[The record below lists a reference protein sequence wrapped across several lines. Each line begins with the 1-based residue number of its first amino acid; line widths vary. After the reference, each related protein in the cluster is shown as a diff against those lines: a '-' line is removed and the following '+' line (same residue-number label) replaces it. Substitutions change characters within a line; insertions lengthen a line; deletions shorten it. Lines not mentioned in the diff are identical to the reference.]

1 MYLMQCFVYKSLKKL
16 DTYIYIERK
25 GDFSRL
31 PETLVAMLGQLDFV
45 MNLELSDQR
54 HLANAK
60 PEEVMTLLVE
70 QGYYLQLP
78 PAEYIKA
85 Q

>member
-1 MYLMQCFVYKSLKKL
+1 MQCFVYKSIKKL

-25 GDFSRL
+25 GDFTKI
-31 PETLVAMLGQLDFV
+31 PEKLHKMLGSLEFV
-45 MNLELSDQR
+45 MNLELSEKR
-54 HLANAK
+54 SLANAN
-60 PEEVMTLLVE
+60 PEHVMQLLND

>member
-1 MYLMQCFVYKSLKKL
+1 MQCFVYRSTKKR
-16 DTYIYIERK
+16 DTYIYVERK
-25 GDFSRL
+25 GDFL
-31 PETLVAMLGQLDFV
+31 KIPDKLQTMLGNLEFV
-45 MNLELSDQR
+45 MNLELSEKR
-54 HLANAK
+54 SLANAN
-60 PEEVMTLLVE
+60 PEHVMQLLGE